1 MCGIVGV
8 VGNTNATDILIQGLE
23 KLEYRGYDS
32 AGIFL
37 ASEGH
42 SQLVKA
48 VGRIAE
54 LSAKA
59 EGVEGTAGIGHT
71 RWATHGKPTEDNA
84 HPHRSETGRFVLVHN
99 GVIENYLEIK
109 EEYLAGHHFKGQT
122 DTEIAAHLIGKFA
135 EEDGLSTLEAFKKAL
150 HIIRGAYAFALMDAE
165 DPSTIYVAKNK
176 SPLLIGLGDGYN
188 MVCSDAMAMI
198 RETNQYMEI
207 HDQELVIVKA
217 DSVEVQDYDGH
228 VQERDSYTAE
238 LDLSDI
244 GKGTYPYY
252 MLKEIDEQ
260 PTVMRKLIQAYTNES
275 GQVVVDPAIIKA
287 VQEADRIYILA
298 AGTSYHA
305 GFASKKML
313 EELTD
318 TPVELGIS
326 SEWGYGM
333 PLLSKKPLFIFISQ
347 SGETA
352 DSRQVLVK
360 ANEMGIPSL
369 TVTNVPG
376 STLSREADMTMLLHA
391 GPEIAVASTKAY
403 TAQIAAL
410 AFLAKAV
417 GEANGNEKA
426 KAFDLVHEL
435 SIVAQSIES
444 SLSEKEVID
453 EKVRGL
459 LETTRNAF
467 YIGRGQDYYV
477 AMEASLK
484 LKEISYIQCE
494 GFAAGELKH
503 GTIALIEDGT
513 PVIALLSDPVL
524 ASHTRGNIQEVAA
537 RGAHVLTI
545 AEENVAKETDDLVLT
560 AVHPYLSPISMVVP
574 TQLIAY
580 FATLHRGLDVD
591 KPRNLAK
598 SVTVE

>member
-32 AGIFL
+32 AGVFL
-37 ASEGH
+37 ASEGK

-135 EEDGLSTLEAFKKAL
+135 EEEGLSTLEAFKKAL

-217 DSVEVQDYDGH
+217 DSVEVQDYDGK
-228 VQERDSYTAE
+228 VKERASYTAE

-260 PTVMRKLIQAYTNES
+260 PTVMRKLIQAYTDES
-275 GQVVVDPAIIKA
+275 GKVVVDPAIIKA

-369 TVTNVPG
+369 TVTNVLG

-444 SLSEKEVID
+444 TLSEKEVID

-503 GTIALIEDGT
+503 GTIALIEEGT

>member
-32 AGIFL
+32 AGVFL
-37 ASEGH
+37 ASEGK

-54 LSAKA
+54 LSSKA

-217 DSVEVQDYDGH
+217 DSVEVQDYDGN
-228 VQERDSYTAE
+228 VKERASYTAE

-260 PTVMRKLIQAYTNES
+260 PTVMRKLIQAYTDES
-275 GQVVVDPAIIKA
+275 GQVVVDPAIIKS

-369 TVTNVPG
+369 TVTNIPG

-444 SLSEKEVID
+444 TLSEKEVID